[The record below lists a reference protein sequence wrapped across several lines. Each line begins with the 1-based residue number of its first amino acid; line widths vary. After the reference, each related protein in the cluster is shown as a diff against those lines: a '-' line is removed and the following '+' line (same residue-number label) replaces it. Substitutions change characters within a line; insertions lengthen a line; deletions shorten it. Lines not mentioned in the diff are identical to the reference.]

1 MMTAGRPTGPQKVA
15 AWGTNNRNG
24 RIRVRRGP
32 GARDCA
38 RRVEVRSQ
46 GRAVPWRGV
55 FGTGCRPF
63 PLVPC
68 NQGTRVRCY
77 RPLYASHMARNSR
90 DFAPFVNPNSSPA
103 RALNSR
109 KTSGGTISCSALFL
123 PSGTR
128 GSAAI
133 TLDVPCR
140 GGGAPFLRAEV
151 FTGTLPPSQSSV
163 PPGDRSPP
171 VRVVLLCYSGFDSAF
186 LTLPCLHRA
195 PLHTPLS

>member
-1 MMTAGRPTGPQKVA
+1 MMTRGGPQITPKEVA
-15 AWGTNNRNG
+15 AWGRTTGTTASRCAEARAHGIAPG
-24 RIRVRRGP
+24 RR
-32 GARDCA
+32 A
-38 RRVEVRSQ
+38 EVRSQ
-46 GRAVPWRGV
+46 RAGSRRGV
-55 FGTGCRPF
+55 FGTGGSGLF
-63 PLVPC
+63 
-68 NQGTRVRCY
+68 QWFHGSMVRGY
-77 RPLYASHMARNSR
+77 RPLYAFHMARNSR

-171 VRVVLLCYSGFDSAF
+171 VRVVPLCHSGFDSAF